1 MTHLVRCHDT
11 YEPLSGFKLP
21 RGQAGVSISRPSD
34 WSSKVKQ
41 LPDGNERIIAITIAT
56 KVNICIINAYLPTH
70 GTHSSEEYRECLD
83 VIHNIIQKY
92 LESHVI
98 FLCGD
103 LIGTLLQ
110 SRMNKYDSLLKE
122 LIRELDLTTNIGIG
136 SQSTFFHHAHNSES
150 QIDYI
155 LTTNK
160 DMIKDYTIIEKGTTN
175 ISAHVPV
182 TVTTAIQPPTI
193 PKNIR
198 QHKLVKQKIDQID
211 NEKYNEN
218 ITANFKDIV
227 DFQNS
232 ELKIQKISE
241 AILLAQKEAI
251 PTKSINMKSP
261 RCKASPQVLEQLRK
275 CKSIYT

>member
-21 RGQAGVSISRPSD
+21 RGQAEVPISWPSD

-41 LPDGNERIIAITIAT
+41 LLDGKERIIAITIAT
-56 KVNICIINAYLPTH
+56 KVNICIINTYLPTQ
-70 GTHSSEEYRECLD
+70 GTNSSEEYRECLD
-83 VIHNIIQKY
+83 IIHNIIQKY
-92 LESHVI
+92 RESHVTL
-98 FLCGD
+98 LCED
-103 LIGTLLQ
+103 LHGTLLQ
-110 SRMNKYDSLLKE
+110 SRMNKHDRLLKE

-136 SQSTFFHHAHNSES
+136 SQPTFFYHAHNSKS

-160 DMIKDYTIIEKGTTN
+160 DMIKDYTISEKGVIN
-175 ISAHVPV
+175 IYAHVLV
-182 TVTTAIQPPTI
+182 TITTPIQPPTI

-198 QHKLVKQKIDQID
+198 QHKLVKQKIVWDQID

-218 ITANFKDIV
+218 FTANLKDID

-232 ELKIQKISE
+232 ELKIQKIIE
-241 AILLAQKEAI
+241 AILLA
-251 PTKSINMKSP
+251 
-261 RCKASPQVLEQLRK
+261 
-275 CKSIYT
+275 

>member
-1 MTHLVRCHDT
+1 
-11 YEPLSGFKLP
+11 
-21 RGQAGVSISRPSD
+21 
-34 WSSKVKQ
+34 
-41 LPDGNERIIAITIAT
+41 
-56 KVNICIINAYLPTH
+56 
-70 GTHSSEEYRECLD
+70 
-83 VIHNIIQKY
+83 
-92 LESHVI
+92 
-98 FLCGD
+98 
-103 LIGTLLQ
+103 
-110 SRMNKYDSLLKE
+110 MNKHDRLLKE

-160 DMIKDYTIIEKGTTN
+160 DMIKDYTISEKGAST

-182 TVTTAIQPPTI
+182 TVTTTIQPPTI

-198 QHKLVKQKIDQID
+198 KHKLVKQKIVWDQID

-218 ITANFKDIV
+218 ITANLKDID

-232 ELKIQKISE
+232 ELKIQKITE

-251 PTKSINMKSP
+251 PTKSINMKGP
-261 RCKASPQVLEQLRK
+261 RWKASPQVLEQLRK
-275 CKSIYT
+275 CKSIYAQWVNIGKPQNHPLDLSSKFYQKRGICDDSKGWNRP